1 MIAAANLH
9 HNNSFMFSYNKIGID
24 DSVRMLESLKTKE
37 NCDSYEIDSLILSIQ
52 NGSIAH
58 FGAFRDD
65 FVFGDSFLILDFK
78 NTLIDYG
85 KSCIFND
92 NIKSAYLFGAK
103 IQKSMQ
109 GKGHFSKLLNAMIL
123 YCKEK
128 KISRIFLE
136 CKKDNS
142 TALSIYKHLGFF
154 LNNKILKKDLFVLEK
169 NF

>member
-1 MIAAANLH
+1 M
-9 HNNSFMFSYNKIGID
+9 K
-24 DSVRMLESLKTKE
+24 
-37 NCDSYEIDSLILSIQ
+37 LILSIQ

-154 LNNKILKKDLFVLEK
+154 MNNKILKKYKKVRLIPQVHKFLLIHLSGNQRLLLKVFSIFDS
-169 NF
+169 NPDDHR